1 MELKSRTSASTFGY
15 IGVFVA
21 ILLCLSIAVDM
32 MSFKRL
38 SFLEMP
44 KSKPRHADGTP
55 GER

>member
-44 KSKPRHADGTP
+44 KSKPRHGTSS
-55 GER
+55 ER